1 MFSVNGKHCL
11 DKERTGRFQ
20 ENSLK
25 LNMLLNT
32 IKNMM
37 GILFPFIT
45 FPYASKILGID
56 NIGKYNFSNSVI
68 SYFLLIAEL
77 GIGTYA
83 IREGAKLRGKKTEL
97 NCFVSEIFTIN
108 LISTVISYLLLM
120 ICLLNVSKFESYRE
134 IIVIMSLQ
142 IVFKTIGMDYIYSIF
157 EDYFYITIRTII
169 FQVISLIFLF
179 LFVKTSDDIIQ
190 YTMVYV
196 FSNICANISNFV
208 FARKYCNVKIT
219 KKVNIKKHLKPII
232 ILFGM
237 SATVAV
243 YVASDI
249 TILGFLCSDTVVG
262 RYSVSAKVYSIVK
275 TVLSAILV
283 VSIPRL
289 SAYLGKNEYTRF
301 RSTLE
306 DIYKTLLTFMLPA
319 IIGIILLR
327 KPIILLI
334 SDEEFIGAESSL
346 LLLAIAL
353 FFCMGAWFWGQCVLV
368 PLGQEKIVFK
378 ITVISAV
385 INIILNFIMI
395 PAWQENAAA
404 LTTAISEGFSY
415 VCCVKYGR
423 RYVKTLNLSSCILK
437 VMVGCM
443 PIAVI
448 CIGTDM
454 LIKSSGMTWLFVD
467 MIVSVIAYLIV
478 EFILKNEV
486 IYHIAEDKVKFLRHR
501 N

>member
-1 MFSVNGKHCL
+1 MK
-11 DKERTGRFQ
+11 K

-25 LNMLLNT
+25 LNMLLNAV
-32 IKNMM
+32 KNVL

-77 GIGTYA
+77 GISTYA
-83 IREGAKLRGKKTEL
+83 IREGAKLRDSKTEL
-97 NCFVSEIFTIN
+97 NCFLSEIFTLN
-108 LISTVISYLLLM
+108 WISTVVSYFLLWV
-120 ICLLNVSKFESYRE
+120 CLLKVSKLESYRE

-142 IVFKTIGMDYIYSIF
+142 IAFKTIGMEYIYSIF

-169 FQVISLIFLF
+169 FQAISLILLF
-179 LFVKTSDDIIQ
+179 LCVKTSDNIIQ
-190 YTMVYV
+190 YTIVYV
-196 FSNICANISNFV
+196 FPNICANISNFV
-208 FARKYCNVKIT
+208 FARKYCNVKII
-219 KKVNIKKHLKPII
+219 KKVNIKKHLKPVI

-249 TILGFLCSDTVVG
+249 TILGFLCNDTVVG
-262 RYSVSAKVYSIVK
+262 RYSVSTKVYSIVK
-275 TVLSAILV
+275 TILSAILI

-289 SAYLGKNEYTRF
+289 SAYLGRNEHTKF
-301 RSTLE
+301 QSTLE

-327 KPIILLI
+327 RSIILLI

-353 FFCMGAWFWGQCVLV
+353 FFCMGAWLWGQCVLV
-368 PLGQEKIVFK
+368 PLQQEQLVFK
-378 ITVISAV
+378 ITVISAM
-385 INIILNFIMI
+385 INIVLNFALI
-395 PAWQENAAA
+395 PVWQESAAA
-404 LTTAISEGFSY
+404 LTTAVSEGFSY
-415 VCCVKYGR
+415 VCCMKYGR
-423 RYVKTLNLSSCILK
+423 RYVKTLNLSRCILK
-437 VMVGCM
+437 VMAGCM

-448 CIGTDM
+448 CIGVDM
-454 LIKSSGMTWLFVD
+454 LIESNIIKLFVCI
-467 MIVSVIAYLIV
+467 IVSIIAYLIV
-478 EFILKNEV
+478 ELILKNEV
-486 IYHIAEDKVKFLRHR
+486 IYNIAKDKVKFLCHK

>member
-1 MFSVNGKHCL
+1 MK
-11 DKERTGRFQ
+11 K

-32 IKNMM
+32 VKNVM

-45 FPYASKILGID
+45 FPYAAKILGID

-77 GIGTYA
+77 GISTYA
-83 IREGAKLRGKKTEL
+83 IREGAKLRDRKTEL
-97 NCFVSEIFTIN
+97 NCFISEIFTIN
-108 LISTVISYLLLM
+108 WISTVVSYLLLL

-142 IVFKTIGMDYIYSIF
+142 IVFKTIGMEYIYSIF

-169 FQVISLIFLF
+169 FQVISLILLF
-179 LFVKTSDDIIQ
+179 LFVKTSNDIMQ
-190 YTMVYV
+190 YTTVYV
-196 FSNICANISNFV
+196 FPNMCANILNFV
-208 FARKYCNVKIT
+208 FVRKYCNVKIT

-249 TILGFLCSDTVVG
+249 TILGFLCNDTVVG
-262 RYSVSAKVYSIVK
+262 RYSVSTKVYAIVK
-275 TVLSAILV
+275 TILSAILV

-289 SAYLGKNEYTRF
+289 SAYLGRNEHTKF
-301 RSTLE
+301 QSTLE
-306 DIYKTLLTFMLPA
+306 DIYKILLTFMLPA

-327 KPIILLI
+327 RSIILLI

-368 PLGQEKIVFK
+368 PLQQEQVVFK
-378 ITVISAV
+378 ITVISAM
-385 INIILNFIMI
+385 INIVLNFALI

-404 LTTAISEGFSY
+404 LTTAVSEGFSY
-415 VCCVKYGR
+415 VCCMKYGS
-423 RYVKTLNLSSCILK
+423 RYVKTLNLSRCTLK
-437 VMVGCM
+437 VMAGCI

-454 LIKSSGMTWLFVD
+454 LIENDIIQLFVCI
-467 MIVSVIAYLIV
+467 IVSIIAYLIV
-478 EFILKNEV
+478 ELILKNEV
-486 IYHIAEDKVKFLRHR
+486 IYNIAKDKVKLWCHR